1 MPQHRRN
8 CTRTRA
14 PIVAAHP
21 LHRLVALRSR
31 QAEFVE
37 RRGLARHRPGRA
49 RDDTLHDLDAA
60 TAEHTFAVV
69 DEHRLR
75 STGLRAAPHG
85 TRPYSDGAMI
95 ARLATRRTVLLTVA
109 VALGVVLML
118 NLAAWQWDRHVARR
132 EFNAA
137 LVARLGDPAVP
148 LADVLVLDPADA
160 EWRTANA
167 VGEYVDGAD
176 LRVVNR
182 SQDGRAGTNA
192 VSLLRLEDG
201 SFVYVVRGFLPL
213 DLEPSAPPAGRV
225 EVTGRVRISD
235 ERRTGEVSDPASGV
249 LTEVQRLDL
258 GRLASQVPGALAA
271 VSLDLVASSPADD
284 PRLATVALP
293 GTDLGPHLSYMVQWI
308 LFSAAAIVGWVLVV
322 RRELRRTPR
331 RDD

>member
-1 MPQHRRN
+1 M
-8 CTRTRA
+8 
-14 PIVAAHP
+14 
-21 LHRLVALRSR
+21 
-31 QAEFVE
+31 F
-37 RRGLARHRPGRA
+37 
-49 RDDTLHDLDAA
+49 
-60 TAEHTFAVV
+60 
-69 DEHRLR
+69 
-75 STGLRAAPHG
+75 
-85 TRPYSDGAMI
+85 

-109 VALGVVLML
+109 VVLGVVLML

-137 LVARLGDPAVP
+137 LAARLGDPAVP
-148 LADVLVLDPADA
+148 LADLLVLDPADA

-213 DLEPSAPPAGRV
+213 DLEPSAPPSGRV

-258 GRLASQVPGALAA
+258 GRLASQVPGTLAA

-293 GTDLGPHLSYMVQWI
+293 GSDLGPHLSYMVQWI
-308 LFSAAAIVGWVLVV
+308 LFSTAAVAGWVLVL

-331 RDD
+331 RDG

>member
-1 MPQHRRN
+1 M
-8 CTRTRA
+8 
-14 PIVAAHP
+14 
-21 LHRLVALRSR
+21 
-31 QAEFVE
+31 F
-37 RRGLARHRPGRA
+37 
-49 RDDTLHDLDAA
+49 
-60 TAEHTFAVV
+60 
-69 DEHRLR
+69 
-75 STGLRAAPHG
+75 
-85 TRPYSDGAMI
+85 

-109 VALGVVLML
+109 VVLGVVLML
-118 NLAAWQWDRHVARR
+118 NLAAWQWDRHVTRR

-148 LADVLVLDPADA
+148 LADLLVLDPADA

-213 DLEPSAPPAGRV
+213 DLEPSAPPSGRV
-225 EVTGRVRISD
+225 AVTGRVRISD

-258 GRLASQVPGALAA
+258 GRLAPQVPGTLAA

-293 GTDLGPHLSYMVQWI
+293 GSDLGPHLSYMVQWI
-308 LFSAAAIVGWVLVV
+308 LFSAAAVAGWVLVV

-331 RDD
+331 RDG

>member
-1 MPQHRRN
+1 M
-8 CTRTRA
+8 
-14 PIVAAHP
+14 
-21 LHRLVALRSR
+21 
-31 QAEFVE
+31 
-37 RRGLARHRPGRA
+37 HRP
-49 RDDTLHDLDAA
+49 DA
-60 TAEHTFAVV
+60 TAAERALAVV
-69 DEHRLR
+69 DEHRPG
-75 STGLRAAPHG
+75 STGLRAAPNG
-85 TRPYSDGAMI
+85 LRPYSDDDMF

-109 VALGVVLML
+109 VVLGVVLML

-137 LVARLGDPAVP
+137 LAARLGDPAVP
-148 LADVLVLDPADA
+148 LADLLVLDPADA

-213 DLEPSAPPAGRV
+213 DLEPSAPPSGRV

-258 GRLASQVPGALAA
+258 GRLASQVPGTLAA

-293 GTDLGPHLSYMVQWI
+293 GSDLGPHLSYMVQWI
-308 LFSAAAIVGWVLVV
+308 LFSAAAVAGWVLVL

-331 RDD
+331 RDG